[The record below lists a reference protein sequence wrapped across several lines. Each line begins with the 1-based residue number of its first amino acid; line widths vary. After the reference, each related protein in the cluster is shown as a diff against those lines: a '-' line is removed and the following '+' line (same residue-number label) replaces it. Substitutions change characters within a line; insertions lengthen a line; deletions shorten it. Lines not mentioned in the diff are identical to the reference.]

1 MASIFISYRR
11 MDSMAH
17 TGRIYDRLV
26 QAFGARNVFKDVDD
40 IPPGVDFR
48 KVLDTALTAADIVL
62 VIIGPRWLMATDD
75 QGKRRLLDPD
85 DFVRMEV
92 EAALQRNDVL
102 VIPVL
107 VDNAPMPSAES
118 LPPTLRDLAFRNSV
132 VVRNDP
138 DFNRDISNLIKA
150 VQRGTKAPS
159 RLPLLAGI
167 IAAVAVIIAALALLA
182 SQGGTPSTTATPTEA
197 ALLVTDEPTAEPSAT
212 TAPTDTIAPTE
223 EASATA
229 TTEPTAELTAEPT
242 PEAAVDLT
250 PTVLYPDG
258 RALMFYYNS
267 TSFYVSYTSSGSI
280 PFASLKFEALDTSGQ
295 PVNVS
300 FSGVR
305 WTSFQDNLFR
315 NGCGA
320 LEPVQ
325 FGGFLEPDACLQY
338 NARVTN
344 LSTSEQFWRA
354 GSGQTQF
361 RVLWNDEEVGRC
373 ALDAGTCEVRIPPR

>member
-48 KVLDTALTAADIVL
+48 KVLDKALTAADIVL

-85 DFVRMEV
+85 DFVRLEV
-92 EAALQRNDVL
+92 EAALQRSDVL

-150 VQRGTKAPS
+150 IQGGTKARS
-159 RLPLLAGI
+159 RLPLFAGI
-167 IAAVAVIIAALALLA
+167 IAAVVIVAVLALLA
-182 SQGGTPSTTATPTEA
+182 SSSSGTPAATTTPTEA
-197 ALLVTDEPTAEPSAT
+197 ALLVTDEPTAEPTPT
-212 TAPTDTIAPTE
+212 TAPTNTTPPTTE
-223 EASATA
+223 P
-229 TTEPTAELTAEPT
+229 TTEPTAEPTAGL
-242 PEAAVDLT
+242 AAADLT

-258 RALMFYYNS
+258 RRLVFYYNS
-267 TSFYVSYTSSGSI
+267 TSFYINNLAAASI
-280 PFASLKFEALDTSGQ
+280 PFAPLKFEALDASGQ
-295 PVNVS
+295 PTGATFN
-300 FSGVR
+300 GIR

-315 NGCGA
+315 SGCGA

-325 FGGFLEPDACLQY
+325 FGNFLDPEACLQY

-344 LSTSEQFWRA
+344 LTVSEQFWR
-354 GSGQTQF
+354 SINNQTQF
-361 RVLWNDEEVGRC
+361 RVLWNNEEVGRC
-373 ALDAGTCEVRIPPR
+373 ALDAGLCEVRIPPR